1 MASRM
6 VELGATGLVELGA
19 TQLVELGS
27 YRYRSGVAGLSA
39 VELVELGHLYKFL
52 GEAGLDSE
60 DSPVL
65 DIFKFVEA
73 MENPALLQ
81 DHDPDAKE
89 KAIMAR
95 LHQISRH
102 NRKVIINATD
112 AELRH
117 YSKTGTR
124 LSGTDHLGYYHSN
137 DTYGWLKQ
145 AGELRGLLDEY
156 QYHVADPNSELGKSF
171 FKRAAKAVKRIH
183 KSVAKKVVKVVKS
196 PAFLT
201 VVGVAANFIPV
212 VGQVASVAAFA
223 AAGVMAKKQQAAA
236 AKSGS
241 KKKMERANLMSTIAA
256 IAPGVS
262 GMVGN
267 VVAPA
272 VFGTAPT
279 SGGAPGQINTVGV
292 GNFVGSTVAAVG
304 NAVAVNQAI
313 RGATGSNIA
322 GPAGTILHAVEQNPD
337 PKVQTAI
344 EAGRA
349 NLLNNAAATGDLQ
362 TMQDWLGMGGL
373 STGAKVALGLGASA
387 LVIAAVYALSSD

>member
-1 MASRM
+1 MASRI

-27 YRYRSGVAGLSA
+27 YRYRDGVAGLSA
-39 VELVELGHLYKFL
+39 VELVELGHLYRFL

-73 MENPALLQ
+73 MENPGLLQ
-81 DHDPDAKE
+81 DHEPDAKE
-89 KAIMAR
+89 KALIAR

-117 YSKTGTR
+117 YSRTGQR
-124 LSGTDHLGYYHSN
+124 LSGVEHLGYYHSN

-145 AGELRGLLDEY
+145 ASELRGLLDEY
-156 QYHVADPNSELGKSF
+156 QYHLENPHTELGKSF
-171 FKRAAKAVKRIH
+171 IKKIKKLH
-183 KSVAKKVVKVVKS
+183 KSIAKKITKVVKS

-223 AAGVMAKKQQAAA
+223 AAGAMAKKQQAAA

-241 KKKMERANLMSTIAA
+241 KKKMERANLMSAITA

-292 GNFVGSTVAAVG
+292 GNFVGTTISAVG
-304 NAVAVNQAI
+304 NAVAVNHAI
-313 RGATGSNIA
+313 QQATGAPIP
-322 GPAGTILHAVEQNPD
+322 GPAGQILTAVANNPD
-337 PKVQTAI
+337 PKIQTAI
-344 EAGRA
+344 EAGKA
-349 NLLNNAAATGDLQ
+349 NLLNNAALTGDLA
-362 TMQDWLGMGGL
+362 TMQDWLGMGGM
-373 STGAKVALGLGASA
+373 STGAKIALGLGASA

>member
-1 MASRM
+1 MATRL
-6 VELGATGLVELGA
+6 VQLGATGLVELGA

-27 YRYRSGVAGLSA
+27 YRYRNGVAGLSA
-39 VELVELGHLYKFL
+39 VELVELGSLYRFL
-52 GEAGLDSE
+52 GEAGLDTE

-73 MENPALLQ
+73 MENPALLM
-81 DHDPDAKE
+81 DGDPDAKE

-102 NRKVIINATD
+102 NRKVIINATE
-112 AELRH
+112 AELKH
-117 YSKTGTR
+117 YQRTGSR
-124 LSGTDHLGYYHSN
+124 LSGTDHLGYYHSH
-137 DTYGWLKQ
+137 DTLWMQQ
-145 AGELRGLLDEY
+145 ASDLRGILDEY
-156 QYHVADPNSELGKSF
+156 QYHLQDPDSELGKSF
-171 FKRAAKAVKRIH
+171 FKKAVKKVKKIH
-183 KSVAKKVVKVVKS
+183 KTVAKKVVKVVKS
-196 PAFLT
+196 PAFLS

-212 VGQVASVAAFA
+212 IGQVASVAAFA
-223 AAGVMAKKQQAAA
+223 AAGVMAKKQQQKAAA
-236 AKSGS
+236 SGS
-241 KKKMERANLMSTIAA
+241 KKQMQRANLMATISS

-292 GNFVGSTVAAVG
+292 GNFVGTTVAAVG

-322 GPAGTILHAVEQNPD
+322 GPAGQILHAVENNPD

-349 NLLNNAAATGDLQ
+349 NLMNNAAASGDLDV
-362 TMQDWLGMGGL
+362 MRDWLGLGGL
-373 STGAKVALGLGASA
+373 STGAKVALGIGVSA
-387 LVIAAVYALSSD
+387 LVIGTVYALSSD